1 VHLLTGPVVVEGA
14 QPGDVLE
21 VRILDVKPRPSC
33 NPRFA
38 GRCFGSNVAAS
49 WGFHYHDLIED
60 PKRAKVVTI
69 FELDTSGEPFAK
81 AVYN

>member
-1 VHLLTGPVVVEGA
+1 MEGA

-60 PKRAKVVTI
+60 PKRAKW
-69 FELDTSGEPFAK
+69 
-81 AVYN
+81 